1 MQELVVLGLI
11 PGTNIYIPFSFWL
24 LLATLILV
32 QLFWGKRLKK
42 IIYTFVAYRRKTLI
56 DSFLKKQTVN

>member
-11 PGTNIYIPFSFWL
+11 PGTNIYIPFSFWV
-24 LLATLILV
+24 LLATFILV

>member
-1 MQELVVLGLI
+1 MQELVVLGLV

>member
-11 PGTNIYIPFSFWL
+11 PGTNIYIPFSFWV